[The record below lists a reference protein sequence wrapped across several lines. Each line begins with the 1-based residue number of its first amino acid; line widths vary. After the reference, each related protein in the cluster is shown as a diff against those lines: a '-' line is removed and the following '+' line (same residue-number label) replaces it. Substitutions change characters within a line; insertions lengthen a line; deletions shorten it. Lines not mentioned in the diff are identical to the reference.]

1 MARVIVVDSPAGEY
15 GTLTVDA
22 PTATPSS
29 AKIRDSHETRYTY
42 CVYFDCFGWDTTMSD
57 IATLVPEPADT
68 ELAASALRGLDA
80 ALRAQGPIRLRLS
93 GQAGE
98 VEMPRS
104 ALAALAQV
112 LDSFAHGEGV
122 TVVPAQAELT
132 SQQAADALHVSRP
145 FLIGLLDAGQID
157 YRTVGTHRRVKAAS
171 LIRYLR
177 EDDARRTAAADA
189 LATETRELGFA

>member
-1 MARVIVVDSPAGEY
+1 MG
-15 GTLTVDA
+15 
-22 PTATPSS
+22 
-29 AKIRDSHETRYTY
+29 
-42 CVYFDCFGWDTTMSD
+42 D

-80 ALRAQGPIRLRLS
+80 ALGMEGPVRLRLG
-93 GQAGE
+93 GQSGE
-98 VEMPRS
+98 VEVPRS

-112 LDSFAHGEGV
+112 LGSFAHGEGV

-132 SQQAADALHVSRP
+132 TQQAADALHVSRP
-145 FLIGLLDAGQID
+145 FLIGLLDAGQIE

-177 EDDARRTAAADA
+177 EEG
-189 LATETRELGFA
+189 LLHG

>member
-1 MARVIVVDSPAGEY
+1 
-15 GTLTVDA
+15 
-22 PTATPSS
+22 
-29 AKIRDSHETRYTY
+29 
-42 CVYFDCFGWDTTMSD
+42 MSD
-57 IATLVPEPADT
+57 IATLVPEPADA

-80 ALRAQGPIRLRLS
+80 ALGTEGPVRLRL
-93 GQAGE
+93 GGRAGE
-98 VEMPRS
+98 VEVPRS

-145 FLIGLLDAGQID
+145 FLIGLLDAGQIE

-177 EDDARRTAAADA
+177 EDDARRQTAADA
-189 LATETRELGFA
+189 LAAETRELGFA